1 MPVKRRQLLQALTG
15 GLGLAVVGGCA
26 SIASVPEAGSGPL
39 RIRVDDEF
47 GTLKTAIVHDGSTAR
62 DFTLDEQR
70 RNIPADMLAEHPE
83 TGASSREKLV
93 LQHEAFCKTLADA
106 GVNLISPVA
115 RPGSVYQV
123 FARDPAFA
131 IGDTLFV
138 ARMRDSWRAAET
150 TGLNEIRQRY
160 TNVVSFSGATP
171 SIEGGDVIVMDRKR
185 VLVGVNRNTN
195 DAGADALSLALRS
208 AGIEVLRV
216 PHKALHLDCCFAPLP
231 DGTALISSAKL
242 PESSIAMLRTYYR
255 EVTPL
260 DRDEASLHLAT
271 NLLWIDRKRVV
282 SSRNAKRTNAILR
295 AKGFRVIE
303 LDFSQLVSLW
313 GGFRCVVCPL
323 ERTAI

>member
-1 MPVKRRQLLQALTG
+1 M
-15 GLGLAVVGGCA
+15 
-26 SIASVPEAGSGPL
+26 SEADSGPL

-115 RPGSVYQV
+115 RAGSVYQV

-131 IGDTLFV
+131 IGDTLFI
-138 ARMRDSWRAAET
+138 ARMRDSWRSAET
-150 TGLNEIRQRY
+150 SGLNEIRQRY
-160 TNVVSFSGATP
+160 SNVVSFSGTTP

-195 DAGADALSLALRS
+195 DAGADALSLALRP

-295 AKGFRVIE
+295 AKGFRVTE

-323 ERTAI
+323 ERAAV